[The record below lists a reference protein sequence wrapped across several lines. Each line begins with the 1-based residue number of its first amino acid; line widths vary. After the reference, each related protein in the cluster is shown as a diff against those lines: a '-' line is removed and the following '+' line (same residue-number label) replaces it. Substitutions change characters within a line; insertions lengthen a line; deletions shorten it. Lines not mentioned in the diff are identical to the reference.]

1 MSRKGLPL
9 LLALCAPM
17 VAEGSGLSANQP
29 LSSWHSAS
37 TADKRQLIDAIV
49 NQLRSSAGITTDVG
63 VPMDAIAQCVDE
75 NHTPDTLTFHGHDA
89 KVTTG
94 LVVVLCVKIHVPQL
108 QKVKYTVHGD

>member
-29 LSSWHSAS
+29 LSTWHSAI

-49 NQLRSSAGITTDVG
+49 NQLRASAGITADVN
-63 VPMDAIAQCVDE
+63 VPMDTIVQCVDK
-75 NHTPDTLTFHGHDA
+75 NHTRDTLTFHGHDA

-94 LVVVLCVKIHVPQL
+94 LAVVLCVKIHVPEL
-108 QKVKYTVHGD
+108 QKARYMAHGD